1 MDSERGAGGQTPSVT
16 QSKAL
21 PTKPVSVDA
30 VSTKL
35 TCTFRPAAAMCPTP
49 APAPIQPSLDP
60 TSPQIPAHPPRTPHR
75 PGPSTCTH
83 RPPGSSLHAHPSRCS
98 SPSEQDL
105 LPPQL
110 PVPPRGSRRAGR
122 RSLWLLQTPA
132 QSRNICK
139 EPCSRGGK
147 QTEGQGEGSL
157 KAATL
162 RCGPSG
168 HRTEASSGPGTQ
180 STLLWKPAECLL
192 DTQRPQCLGNIG
204 LGNHKGLH
212 FPSQTKT

>member
-1 MDSERGAGGQTPSVT
+1 MDSEGGPGARHQDP

-21 PTKPVSVDA
+21 PTKPVSADA
-30 VSTKL
+30 VSTEL

-83 RPPGSSLHAHPSRCS
+83 RPPGSSLHAHPSRWG

-122 RSLWLLQTPA
+122 RSLWL
-132 QSRNICK
+132 
-139 EPCSRGGK
+139 PCSEPQHLQGALQPWRQADRGTGR
-147 QTEGQGEGSL
+147 GEPPGSDP
-157 KAATL
+157 AL
-162 RCGPSG
+162 R
-168 HRTEASSGPGTQ
+168 ALGTQ
-180 STLLWKPAECLL
+180 
-192 DTQRPQCLGNIG
+192 D
-204 LGNHKGLH
+204 
-212 FPSQTKT
+212 